1 MPVPC
6 PRVIPPKGSSSH
18 KGEWLRVWILSYSTL
33 QVAMVC
39 LEARHHART
48 TRLLGKLNM
57 ASNNNCWL
65 LLLLQKSRRKCCV
78 RGPRTYKKTIQ
89 IHTRAKAFLSPGQNI
104 ARSLKV
110 CNAIHTL
117 ILSVVCVLQCKQQYY
132 YRDQQQKNVQGLS
145 IQASSATH
153 TPRDW
158 SLWVRY
164 TQYADLK
171 DCPVGRKIFVL

>member
-1 MPVPC
+1 MEKFESPHSNTSRTFSLDWQSGMYAELSAMPVPC

-117 ILSVVCVLQCKQQYY
+117 ILQCVCCSVSSSTTIGTNNRKMC
-132 YRDQQQKNVQGLS
+132 RDFLS
-145 IQASSATH
+145 RLAH
-153 TPRDW
+153 P
-158 SLWVRY
+158 
-164 TQYADLK
+164 
-171 DCPVGRKIFVL
+171 